1 MTLGG
6 VAAARVQLVIWYTKP
21 ANIKSSPASGEVTG
35 GAERSPSRASRDRT
49 SVPSKRACPHPPPAT
64 YPSGWGAPRS
74 SDNLSYASATRTAAF
89 SRACRALAISH
100 AGRGKSPAPKIEHLL
115 GMTLDDIAEI
125 MSWPIAQLDPF
136 RPSVRMQVMRI
147 VFAIGVKALLDGKL
161 RGAARERDHERV
173 LGEMARNLRDSD
185 KG

>member
-1 MTLGG
+1 
-6 VAAARVQLVIWYTKP
+6 
-21 ANIKSSPASGEVTG
+21 
-35 GAERSPSRASRDRT
+35 
-49 SVPSKRACPHPPPAT
+49 
-64 YPSGWGAPRS
+64 
-74 SDNLSYASATRTAAF
+74 
-89 SRACRALAISH
+89 LAISH
-100 AGRGKSPAPKIEHLL
+100 AGRGKSPAQKIEHLL

-161 RGAARERDHERV
+161 GREAARERDHERV